1 MLPEV
6 LINHNPILLFA
17 QGLAQL
23 GWPSTAVDMFITG
36 VRIVVPPFVL
46 NWLCGF

>member
-6 LINHNPILLFA
+6 LINHNPILVRA

-23 GWPSTAVDMFITG
+23 GVPRDVVAAVIAAIRVIPLPSFGI
-36 VRIVVPPFVL
+36 
-46 NWLCGF
+46 

>member
-1 MLPEV
+1 MIPEV

-23 GWPSTAVDMFITG
+23 GVPTDAVAAFIAAMKA
-36 VRIVVPPFVL
+36 ILSPF
-46 NWLCGF
+46 NGK

>member
-1 MLPEV
+1 MLPEI

-23 GWPSTAVDMFITG
+23 AVPNDIIEVFVAVMRLI
-36 VRIVVPPFVL
+36 PFPFF
-46 NWLCGF
+46 GM